1 MKNFEAS
8 FCAAW
13 VIWLLALST
22 AAQGMGPAQEPTS
35 VPATTIEFTVQSG
48 HTAEIQGLQYA
59 SDGKFFVTA
68 GKDSTI
74 KLWTPAG
81 TLIRTIRTGF
91 WVNYFALSKDCQLF
105 VAATRLG
112 NIYLIAIDGHLL
124 HRFPDI
130 PMREGFV
137 SAVAISSDN
146 RYVAIGTTRG
156 LVLYR
161 LDGTVETRLEPVGGD
176 ATEVNSVLYTG
187 DGRLVSGH
195 SDGKLR
201 FWTAEGK
208 LLKTVAAHDYAILT
222 MALSPDGTTL
232 ATAGSPY
239 FSALIPKNVKPVT

>member
-74 KLWTPAG
+74 KLWSPTG

-91 WVNYFALSKDCQLF
+91 WVNYLALSHDNQLLL
-105 VAATRLG
+105 AASRTGTIFLFS
-112 NIYLIAIDGHLL
+112 LDGHVV
-124 HRFPDI
+124 HRFPDV
-130 PMREGFV
+130 PMKEGFI
-137 SAVAISSDN
+137 SAVAVSADN
-146 RYVAIGTTRG
+146 HQIAIGTTRG
-156 LVLYR
+156 L
-161 LDGTVETRLEPVGGD
+161 
-176 ATEVNSVLYTG
+176 
-187 DGRLVSGH
+187 
-195 SDGKLR
+195 
-201 FWTAEGK
+201 
-208 LLKTVAAHDYAILT
+208 
-222 MALSPDGTTL
+222 
-232 ATAGSPY
+232 
-239 FSALIPKNVKPVT
+239 